1 MTQCTWLAY
10 LQGMNVLK
18 RPETA
23 EALRCAAND
32 GTPFTHVIERC
43 LRSLLVHESLRRHQ
57 LGHIRRL
64 AEELKQAA

>member
-1 MTQCTWLAY
+1 LAY

-32 GTPFTHVIERC
+32 GTHVINIVERC
-43 LRSLLVHESLRRHQ
+43 LQSLLAHESLRRHQ
-57 LGHIRRL
+57 LAHIQRL
-64 AEELKQAA
+64 DAQLRKAA